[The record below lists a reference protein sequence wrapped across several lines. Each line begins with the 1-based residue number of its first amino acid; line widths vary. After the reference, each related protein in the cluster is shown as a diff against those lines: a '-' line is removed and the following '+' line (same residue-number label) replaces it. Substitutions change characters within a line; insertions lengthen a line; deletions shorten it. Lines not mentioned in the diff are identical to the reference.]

1 MKTIGTLILLA
12 LTLWSAPL
20 FAEYC
25 KVDAEENK
33 TSCIYKIDRIPKNTQ
48 IVISYTQQGWSML
61 IVVFRK
67 EFAIIEGDSI
77 VTTKD
82 GPEYPIKYVSTRRDM
97 TQGMMMEAAL
107 YLIEEEALK
116 GLAQAGGKVRF
127 MLANT
132 VEKEPVEVEVAASQ
146 FEAIDA
152 FIAETKTVLGALFEK
167 Q

>member
-1 MKTIGTLILLA
+1 MKAFWTLILLA
-12 LTLWSAPL
+12 LSIWSAPV

-25 KVDAEENK
+25 KRDAENDK
-33 TSCIYKIDRIPKNTQ
+33 TSCIYKIDRIPKNSQ
-48 IVISYTQQGWSML
+48 IVISYTQQGWSMM

-67 EFAIIEGDSI
+67 EFALIEGDSK

-107 YLIEEEALK
+107 YLIDEEALRS
-116 GLAQAGGKVRF
+116 LAQARGKVRF
-127 MLANT
+127 FLANT

-146 FEAIDA
+146 FEDIDA
-152 FIAETKTVLGALFEK
+152 YIAETKTLLGALFKE
-167 Q
+167 